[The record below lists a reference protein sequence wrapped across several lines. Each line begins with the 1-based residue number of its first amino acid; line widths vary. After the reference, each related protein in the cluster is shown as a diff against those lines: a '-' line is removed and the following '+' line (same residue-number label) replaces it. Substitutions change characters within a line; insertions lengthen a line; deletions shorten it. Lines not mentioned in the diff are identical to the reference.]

1 MDREST
7 RLDWCSFW
15 KVCKSSEV
23 NSPLPDLHH
32 LPLALAL
39 VVVLVGVL
47 SWIRPLGSRAILG
60 KVISTAAV
68 IAPIVAISTIE
79 LWGIRPWAKLLL
91 LRHWRSESSLLLRRP
106 KDKPAHWGISLW
118 RSGWSVLH
126 QTIPRWLSTRG
137 SCWCLPLLLSTM
149 GSNTVFL
156 SNGQVDQLI
165 VGVGLNKVQAF
176 LELGIKASTKTIAL
190 LGVCICMMAR
200 ILAQLIEGLC
210 ILKNSAGSLI

>member
-7 RLDWCSFW
+7 RHDWCSFW
-15 KVCKSSEV
+15 KVSKSGEV

-32 LPLALAL
+32 LPLALAF

-47 SWIRPLGSRAILG
+47 PWIISSGLRTILG
-60 KVISTAAV
+60 KVRSTAAV
-68 IAPIVAISTIE
+68 EASIITIPTIE
-79 LWGIRPWAKLLL
+79 LWGIWPWAKLLLL

-106 KDKPAHWGISLW
+106 KNKPAHWGISLW
-118 RSGWSVLH
+118 KSWWSVLH

-137 SCWCLPLLLSTM
+137 SCWCLPLLFSTM

-165 VGVGLNKVQAF
+165 VSVGLNKVQAF
-176 LELGIKASTKTIAL
+176 LELSSEATTKMIMFLGISIS
-190 LGVCICMMAR
+190 MMAR
-200 ILAQLIEGLC
+200 
-210 ILKNSAGSLI
+210 NWHR

>member
-7 RLDWCSFW
+7 RHDRCSFW

-47 SWIRPLGSRAILG
+47 PWIILSGLRTILG
-60 KVISTAAV
+60 KVRSTAAV
-68 IAPIVAISTIE
+68 EASIITIPTIE
-79 LWGIRPWAKLLL
+79 LWGIWPWAKLLLLL

-106 KDKPAHWGISLW
+106 KNKPAYWGISLW

-137 SCWCLPLLLSTM
+137 SRWCLPLLLSTM
-149 GSNTVFL
+149 CSNTVL
-156 SNGQVDQLI
+156 LRNGHINQLI
-165 VGVGLNKVQAF
+165 IGIGLNQV
-176 LELGIKASTKTIAL
+176 
-190 LGVCICMMAR
+190 
-200 ILAQLIEGLC
+200 
-210 ILKNSAGSLI
+210 

>member
-7 RLDWCSFW
+7 RHDWCSLW

-32 LPLALAL
+32 LPLALAF

-47 SWIRPLGSRAILG
+47 PWIRPLGSRAILG

-68 IAPIVAISTIE
+68 IAPIIAIPTIE

-91 LRHWRSESSLLLRRP
+91 LLLLRHWRFESSLLLRRP
-106 KDKPAHWGISLW
+106 KDKPAHGGISLW

-137 SCWCLPLLLSTM
+137 SCWCLSLLLDVM
-149 GSNTVFL
+149 CCNTVFL
-156 SNGQVDQLI
+156 SNGHID
-165 VGVGLNKVQAF
+165 
-176 LELGIKASTKTIAL
+176 
-190 LGVCICMMAR
+190 
-200 ILAQLIEGLC
+200 
-210 ILKNSAGSLI
+210 

>member
-1 MDREST
+1 M
-7 RLDWCSFW
+7 
-15 KVCKSSEV
+15 
-23 NSPLPDLHH
+23 
-32 LPLALAL
+32 PLALAL
-39 VVVLVGVL
+39 VVVVLVGFL
-47 SWIRPLGSRAILG
+47 PWIILFGLRTILG

-68 IAPIVAISTIE
+68 IAPIVAIPTIE

-91 LRHWRSESSLLLRRP
+91 LLLLLLRHWRSESSLLLGWS
-106 KDKPAHWGISLW
+106 KHKSAHWGISLW

-176 LELGIKASTKTIAL
+176 LELGSEATTKTITF
-190 LGVCICMMAR
+190 LGIRISMMAR
-200 ILAQLIEGLC
+200 ILAKMIEGLC
-210 ILKNSAGSLI
+210 IL